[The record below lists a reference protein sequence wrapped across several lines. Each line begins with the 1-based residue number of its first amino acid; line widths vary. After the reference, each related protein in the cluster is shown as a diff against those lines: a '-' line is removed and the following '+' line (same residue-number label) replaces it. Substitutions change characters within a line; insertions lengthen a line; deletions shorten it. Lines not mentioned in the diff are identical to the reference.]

1 MKAAILAVALLASG
15 GCFRT
20 KFELQPP
27 IPSTPSAVYDNH
39 FHFNLINLIELSSP
53 VNLQQACNGAPPA
66 SIEEE
71 VGILG
76 AIVNMVLGTYIPIL
90 SVHNA
95 TVNCPAGA
103 PMPMGGM
110 PMGPAPMGPA
120 PMGPQQPPPPQ

>member
-20 KFELQPP
+20 KFQLQPP
-27 IPSTPSAVYDNH
+27 VPATPSATYDNH

-53 VNLQQACNGAPPA
+53 VNLQQACGGAPPA
-66 SIEEE
+66 GIEEE
-71 VGILG
+71 VGVLG

-95 TVNCPAGA
+95 TVYCTAGGA
-103 PMPMGGM
+103 PMGGM
-110 PMGPAPMGPA
+110 PMGPAPMGP
-120 PMGPQQPPPPQ
+120 PPDGSQPPPPAP